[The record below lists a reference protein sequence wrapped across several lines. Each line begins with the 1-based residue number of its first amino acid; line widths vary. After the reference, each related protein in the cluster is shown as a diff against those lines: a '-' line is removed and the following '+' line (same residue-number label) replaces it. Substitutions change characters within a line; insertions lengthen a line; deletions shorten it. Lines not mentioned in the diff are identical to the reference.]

1 MIRDSLTNLLV
12 APSIKGFPAV
22 LCVILTAAVPSAIR
36 AAVAGFVSGCELTI
50 YLPFVLV
57 AALFLG
63 WRHAAATA
71 LLSVLFAEFVI
82 MQPHH
87 SFLSSAC
94 SIYSL
99 SVFAGASAV
108 LIVTVQGLRNLL
120 DRRLSRIGSS
130 EGDIVFSLEGG
141 QAWASWYG
149 QTSPVQLGPHEEVAE
164 MMQDFIAQLELGKR
178 LQGAGNAR

>member
-1 MIRDSLTNLLV
+1 MIRDSLTNMLL
-12 APSIKGFPAV
+12 APSIRGIPAA
-22 LCVILTAAVPSAIR
+22 LCVLLTAGVPSAIR
-36 AAVAGFVSGCELTI
+36 AAADGFVSGCELTI
-50 YLPFVLV
+50 YLPFVLL

-63 WRHAAATA
+63 WRHAVATA
-71 LLSVLFAEFVI
+71 LLSVLFAEFVV
-82 MQPHH
+82 MGPHH

-108 LIVTVQGLRNLL
+108 LITTVQGLRSLINW
-120 DRRLSRIGSS
+120 RLSKIGSS
-130 EGDIVFSLEGG
+130 EGNIVFSLENG

-164 MMQDFIAQLELGKR
+164 MMQDFIAQLEIGKR
-178 LQGAGNAR
+178 LQRASDPQ

>member
-1 MIRDSLTNLLV
+1 MIRDSLTNMVL
-12 APSIKGFPAV
+12 APSIRGVPAA
-22 LCVILTAAVPSAIR
+22 LCVVLTAAVPSAIR

-57 AALFLG
+57 AVLFLG

-71 LLSVLFAEFVI
+71 LLSVLFAEFVM

-99 SVFAGASAV
+99 SVFAGASLA
-108 LIVTVQGLRNLL
+108 LIGTVEGLR
-120 DRRLSRIGSS
+120 RLMNWRLEKIGSS
-130 EGDIVFSLEGG
+130 EGNIVFSLENG

-164 MMQDFIAQLELGKR
+164 MMQDFIAQLEVGRR
-178 LQGAGNAR
+178 LQRASEAQ